1 MSHILQNFTL
11 LQLKQK
17 GGSYICWQQKLEA
30 LLIFFH
36 CQVTKNWRFNSEL
49 LPKSEPSRPYILCLG
64 AKNFLLPPPELLLS
78 LGEHLPIIYK
88 GYYSTKSYTTTNYPP
103 PPSNSLLAASKKCLS
118 EGILHF
124 PFGIW
129 IWLHLVV
136 YPSFLQILNKIQKKS
151 STKLNK
157 STELVQR
164 EVVWVRP
171 EF

>member
-1 MSHILQNFTL
+1 MSPHSHLGISLHLQFWEHQGECPRDCVKCSCGVSKITLSLLLGEVLLKKFSKKLYVCTKKSSIIMSHILQNFTL

-78 LGEHLPIIYK
+78 LGEHLPII
-88 GYYSTKSYTTTNYPP
+88 
-103 PPSNSLLAASKKCLS
+103 
-118 EGILHF
+118 I
-124 PFGIW
+124 
-129 IWLHLVV
+129 
-136 YPSFLQILNKIQKKS
+136 
-151 STKLNK
+151 
-157 STELVQR
+157 
-164 EVVWVRP
+164 
-171 EF
+171 